1 MVMGFGFKKY
11 MHIERFGTDEV
22 EGIELGKCYIFPK
35 LDGTNA
41 SLWWDNLNVAPL
53 KAGSRNREL
62 SLENDNAGFLQA
74 NGVAATSSLDD
85 KSPCYQYR
93 MFFLKYPTLRLY
105 GEWLVPHTL
114 QTYQENAWRKFWI
127 FDVLNDETDQLLSY
141 ETYKPLLDEFGLDYI
156 PPLAIITNG
165 TADNFLR
172 VMSSNQFF
180 IKDGEGIGEGI
191 VIKNYDYYNKFNR
204 QVWAKMVNTDS
215 KVQHSRSMGPPEMDN
230 SLLEE
235 QIVIQYITESL
246 VNKVYDKIK
255 TEQNGW
261 QSRYIPRLLETV
273 FHDLIVEE
281 MWQILKEFK
290 NPFIN
295 FKTLKAL
302 SINRIKQLKP
312 EIF

>member
-1 MVMGFGFKKY
+1 MTFKKY

-22 EGIELGKCYIFPK
+22 EGIELGKCYVFPK
-35 LDGTNA
+35 LDGTNS
-41 SLWWDNLNVAPL
+41 SLWSVDTPGEGFGFALTG
-53 KAGSRNREL
+53 GSRSRIL
-62 SLENDNAGFLQA
+62 TIDNDNQGFL
-74 NGVAATSSLDD
+74 NFIVGDGTKLNE
-85 KSPCYQYR
+85 PYLN
-93 MFFLKYPTLRLY
+93 FFAKYKTLRLF

-114 QTYQENAWRKFWI
+114 KTYQENAWRRFWV
-127 FDVLNDETDQLLSY
+127 FDVLNDETDQLLNY

-165 TADNFLR
+165 SADHFLR
-172 VMSSNQFF
+172 AMQQNQFF

-191 VIKNYDYYNKFNR
+191 VIKNYDYYNKFDR
-204 QVWAKMVNTDS
+204 QVWAKMINTDF
-215 KVQHSRSMGPPEMDN
+215 KVQHSRTMGAPEIGN

-235 QIVIQYITESL
+235 KIVIQYITESL
-246 VNKVYDKIK
+246 VSKVYEKIK
-255 TEQNGW
+255 NEENGW

-273 FHDLIVEE
+273 FHDLITEE

-312 EIF
+312 ELF